1 MKRIT
6 KDARHVQFVNLSVE
20 KGSKANINSKEIKH
34 SGMSDVIWET
44 KWYLYA
50 IIKLILFGDLLLVY
64 KVLFRQFQTNNSLCL
79 IVFTNI

>member
-34 SGMSDVIWET
+34 SGMSDVI
-44 KWYLYA
+44 
-50 IIKLILFGDLLLVY
+50 
-64 KVLFRQFQTNNSLCL
+64 
-79 IVFTNI
+79 